1 MRKRIAVIHDLP
13 SFGGAALM
21 NTIPIM
27 YNMGIEVNPIP
38 TALFTS
44 HGGFKGVKNV
54 ENDNFLDEYLN
65 HWDKLKISFD
75 GIYLGLFTTINQV
88 GFAKK
93 FLSRFKAENNIVL
106 LDTIMGD
113 NGNPYSFINYENI
126 ENIKSLLPYAD
137 IITPNLTE
145 AYLLLGREY
154 NKNPKDSEIIDIL
167 SSLSLLGPKRI
178 VLTSVLNGEKIS
190 TFLYDSSSES
200 VKEYRRD
207 ILDGYYPGTGD
218 AFASILIG
226 SMIQGKDLE
235 AAVYKAINFVEKA
248 INIVIG
254 QGLNPM
260 EGLPLGNADLIRE
273 LIEG

>member
-54 ENDNFLDEYLN
+54 VNDTFLEEYLN
-65 HWDKLKISFD
+65 QWDKLKLSFN
-75 GIYLGLFTTINQV
+75 GIYLGLFTTLNQV
-88 GFAKK
+88 VFAKK
-93 FLSRFKAENNIVL
+93 FLNRFKIEDNIVL
-106 LDTIMGD
+106 LDPIMGD
-113 NGNPYSFINYENI
+113 NGRSYSFISDESI

-154 NKNPKDSEIIDIL
+154 NENPKDSDIL
-167 SSLSLLGPKRI
+167 EILSRLSLLGPQKI
-178 VLTSVLNGEKIS
+178 VLTSVLRGEKIS
-190 TFLYDSSSES
+190 TFLYDSNSES
-200 VKEYRRD
+200 VKEYLRD
-207 ILDGYYPGTGD
+207 ALDGYYPGTGD
-218 AFASILIG
+218 AFASVLIG
-226 SMIQGKDLE
+226 SIIQGKDLE
-235 AAVYKAINFVEKA
+235 TSVYKAINFVEKA
-248 INIVIG
+248 ISIVIG

-260 EGLPLGNADLIRE
+260 EGLPLASADLIRE
-273 LIEG
+273 LL